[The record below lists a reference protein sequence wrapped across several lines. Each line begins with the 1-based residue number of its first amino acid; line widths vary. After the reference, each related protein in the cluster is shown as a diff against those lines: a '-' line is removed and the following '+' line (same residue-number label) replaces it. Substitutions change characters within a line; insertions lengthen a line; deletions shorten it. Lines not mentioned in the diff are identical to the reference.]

1 MDIFI
6 CEFVSGGGLASEDV
20 SSSLFSEAFAMLRV
34 LASGFA
40 ASGDQVVTLLDERIA
55 PIKEILPAT
64 TAFTI
69 NSKADFFRKL
79 KEQAA
84 NTDLVVCVA
93 PETDGCLYHCSQLL
107 EKAAPGRLIGCSKEF
122 VELAGDKWQTAQ
134 HLDSMKLPTPKTHLT
149 TFGEADAYLR
159 ENPGS
164 YVVKPRDGVSGEG
177 LVLVS
182 TPNDLENALQHF
194 SYLRDEKFLLQEFIE
209 GRHGSLSFVCGETP
223 MPVSANRQIIDIN
236 EKGFFEYSG
245 GEIPW
250 DHPQIP
256 AVLEKGLK
264 FLENSPGSKGWIG
277 IDFVLNSS
285 NHWLIEC
292 NPRVTSSIVGAWTLD
307 SQAIGANLKA
317 SLNFEDYRSLPSGYT
332 IFKKM
337 ACKGTETWDET
348 QLLAEM
354 PGIVSP
360 PFAFQDFA
368 SAFLTAKG
376 KTRKEAQQRILQIE
390 SNFKESTHHGAI

>member
-1 MDIFI
+1 MDIFV
-6 CEFVSGGGLASEDV
+6 CEFLSGGGLASEDV

-40 ASGDQVVTLLDERIA
+40 SSGDHVVTLVDERIA

-69 NSKADFFRKL
+69 KSEADFFRRL
-79 KEQAA
+79 TQCAA
-84 NTDLVVCVA
+84 NADLVVCVA
-93 PETDGCLYHCSQLL
+93 PETDGCLSRCNQLL
-107 EKAAPGRLIGCSKEF
+107 EKAAPGKLIGCSKEF
-122 VELAGDKWQTAQ
+122 VDLAGDKWQTAQ
-134 HLDSMKLPTPKTHLT
+134 RLDSMKLLTPKTHLIAYD
-149 TFGEADAYLR
+149 EAEAYLK
-159 ENPGS
+159 EKLGS

-182 TPNDLENALQHF
+182 TSEDLENALQHF
-194 SYLRDEKFLLQEFIE
+194 PYLRDENFLLQEFIE
-209 GRHGSLSFVCGETP
+209 GIHGSLSFVCGETP
-223 MPVSANRQIIDIN
+223 FLVSANRQIININ

-245 GEIPW
+245 GETPW

-256 AVLEKGLK
+256 LVLEKGLK
-264 FLENSPGSKGWIG
+264 FLENSPGAQGWIG

-307 SQAIGANLKA
+307 SQSISVNLKA
-317 SLNFEDYRSLPSGYT
+317 ALHFEDYRSLPPGHT
-332 IFKKM
+332 VFKKI
-337 ACKGTETWDET
+337 ACNGTETWEET
-348 QLLAEM
+348 QILAEI

-360 PFAFQDFA
+360 PFPFQDFA
-368 SAFLTAKG
+368 SVFLTAKG
-376 KTRKEAQQRILQIE
+376 KTREEAQHRILQLE
-390 SNFKESTHHGAI
+390 SDLTCEQEIPFL